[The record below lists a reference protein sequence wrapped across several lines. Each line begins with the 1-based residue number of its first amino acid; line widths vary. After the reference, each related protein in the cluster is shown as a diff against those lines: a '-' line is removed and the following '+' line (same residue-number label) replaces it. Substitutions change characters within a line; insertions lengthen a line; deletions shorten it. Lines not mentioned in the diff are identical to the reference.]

1 MMYVY
6 GLEYYW
12 ISKHQR
18 DTNGKEALTSTK
30 CTCVCMLFFFF
41 FCPYPVHAYICSSLR
56 IPKYQNCHPREF
68 LLKLEMQHTCVKYKK
83 LGTPLDCLTAFL

>member
-1 MMYVY
+1 MMYAY

-41 FCPYPVHAYICSSLR
+41 SVHIQFTLIFVLPYG
-56 IPKYQNCHPREF
+56 YQST
-68 LLKLEMQHTCVKYKK
+68 K
-83 LGTPLDCLTAFL
+83 TATLVNFY